1 MPHPE
6 PVDAR
11 QLLAAGRS
19 VLSPLP
25 TTDQL
30 AAATEEAR
38 IEFLDELRSELY
50 ALAAVLA
57 ERAVHRA
64 WTQRATFPPY
74 GLAQSRF
81 TQLRAVSDAPAPFEE
96 GAIGDFRAL
105 GRAYVDTVVFHLD
118 RALGEVRHSDRAW
131 LIDRLQQLLELFQ
144 CAAPAAALSRL
155 RDPFSFLYGG
165 LHFGTSVCVELVE
178 VMNRIIPTSLGA
190 ASRAASMT
198 RSIRPA
204 YQLAG
209 VNLDD
214 VPVAYRILHGGG
226 REPGW
231 MDSACFVT
239 EKVAGGQRVDLRPG
253 VIGPVRR
260 SEGGS
265 NAPRYTTRGCPARYP
280 VDTTPGAIATLWT
293 WAVELAVATGLIA
306 DR

>member
-1 MPHPE
+1 MPRPE

-11 QLLAAGRS
+11 QLLAAGAS
-19 VLSPLP
+19 VLAPLP
-25 TTDQL
+25 TSDQL
-30 AAATEEAR
+30 AAAAEDER
-38 IEFLDELRSELY
+38 IEFLDELRRELY

-57 ERAVHRA
+57 DRAVHRA

-74 GLAQSRF
+74 GLARSRF
-81 TQLRAVSDAPAPFEE
+81 TQLRAVSDAPTPFEE

-105 GRAYVDTVVFHLD
+105 GMAYLDTLVFHLD
-118 RALGEVRHSDRAW
+118 RSLAEVRHSDVAW
-131 LIDRLQQLLELFQ
+131 LSDRLQQLLELFES
-144 CAAPAAALSRL
+144 AAPAAARSRL

-178 VMNRIIPTSLGA
+178 VMNRILPAGA
-190 ASRAASMT
+190 PASTRAASIT

-209 VNLDD
+209 LNLDD
-214 VPVAYRILHGGG
+214 VPVAYQTLHRGGG
-226 REPGW
+226 PGW
-231 MDSACFVT
+231 MDPAFFVP
-239 EKVAGGQRVDLRPG
+239 EKVTGGWRVDLRPG

-260 SEGGS
+260 SAGEP
-265 NAPRYTTRGCPARYP
+265 NRRRYTTRGCPARYP
-280 VDTTPGAIATLWT
+280 VDTAPGAIATLWT